1 MVLDFMF
8 YCMTMKTLYGAVHYC
23 EAYMKG
29 WINRDAYMN
38 WWIDHAADMNVWI
51 DQFVFKSICIF
62 ISVHCEFI

>member
-1 MVLDFMF
+1 MVSHFMF
-8 YCMTMKTLYGAVHYC
+8 YCMTVKTLYGAGHYC

-38 WWIDHAADMNVWI
+38 WWIDHAADMNGWI
-51 DQFVFKSICIF
+51 DQFVFKSICTF